1 MNHAFPICA
10 ASTQLNC
17 FWDPGIAIFGQNL
30 WLPSFKYEI
39 CCYFYDY
46 LYIDAMVG
54 HKYISLHFAGPVE
67 HFEMKLGQA
76 YVLNVHNLPPW

>member
-10 ASTQLNC
+10 AITQLNC

-46 LYIDAMVG
+46 LYIEAMVG
-54 HKYISLHFAGPVE
+54 HKYISLHLQAGWNI
-67 HFEMKLGQA
+67 FK
-76 YVLNVHNLPPW
+76 